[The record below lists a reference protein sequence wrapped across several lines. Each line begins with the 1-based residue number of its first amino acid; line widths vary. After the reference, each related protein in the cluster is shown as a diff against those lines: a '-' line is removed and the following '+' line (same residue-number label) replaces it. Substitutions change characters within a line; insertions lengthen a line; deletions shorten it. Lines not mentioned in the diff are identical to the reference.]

1 MTCCACCRRD
11 LVDIQ
16 EGAREYGEIACWSR
30 VPASC
35 ARNPLLWPH
44 RRPCTKQCTFV
55 GASFLPL
62 AYAFAISVALTQTSI
77 PWLEVSSFSAGWT
90 WPRVQGSPPVSSNST
105 NFTQVVDR
113 YLLNGA
119 TSTTVC
125 FVPSWRCVDDPPD
138 YQPAPLAQLA
148 PAADL
153 AGLAGVVVPACAAAA
168 GAVALAL
175 ALHIFL
181 LCPTLHRRTAALPC
195 QQGAASGGNVRA
207 RIAAI
212 VLALA
217 AAIAGPAV
225 GLAAS
230 DAMLFGPV
238 ESAAAASAGSL
249 APYSGEPAPGRLY
262 SAGDG
267 QGLCVAA
274 VSLASAAI
282 ALLAAAAC
290 AAPRWFA
297 NSRDAWEER
306 ERLGGA
312 LLPPLPPQGAYAAP
326 QLGQQQFFAAPGSSS
341 VGAGPYPYP
350 VPTGYAAPAIYAAP
364 LPAPPLPAAY
374 AMTGGFAGPAG
385 RAAPGKFAGI
395 AEFAER

>member
-1 MTCCACCRRD
+1 MTCCACCHRD

-44 RRPCTKQCTFV
+44 RRPCTKQCALV
-55 GASFLPL
+55 AASILPL
-62 AYAFAISVALTQTSI
+62 AYALAISIALTQTSI
-77 PWLEVSSFSAGWT
+77 PWLEVDSFSPGWT
-90 WPRVQGSPPVSSNST
+90 WPPVPGAPPVTSNSSNYT
-105 NFTQVVDR
+105 HVFDR
-113 YLLNGA
+113 YLLSGA

-138 YQPAPLAQLA
+138 HQPTPLAQLA

-175 ALHIFL
+175 ALHLFL

-195 QQGAASGGNVRA
+195 QQGMASGGNVRA
-207 RIAAI
+207 RVAA
-212 VLALA
+212 VALALA
-217 AAIAGPAV
+217 AAIAGISTS
-225 GLAAS
+225 LAAS
-230 DAMLFGPV
+230 DSLLFDPV
-238 ESAAAASAGSL
+238 ESAAAASAGGL
-249 APYSGEPAPGRLY
+249 APFDGEPGPGLLY
-262 SAGDG
+262 SPGAG

-274 VSLASAAI
+274 VSLASAAV

-297 NSRDAWEER
+297 NSRDAWEEG

-312 LLPPLPPQGAYAAP
+312 FLPPLPP
-326 QLGQQQFFAAPGSSS
+326 
-341 VGAGPYPYP
+341 
-350 VPTGYAAPAIYAAP
+350 
-364 LPAPPLPAAY
+364 
-374 AMTGGFAGPAG
+374 
-385 RAAPGKFAGI
+385 
-395 AEFAER
+395 